1 MIFHWLS
8 SPLEARAGWLEYS
21 WAIFCR
27 HPGTEM
33 GFMAPMPFSSNLILT
48 RPLALDVDKPVAG
61 STWSGPGNEI
71 KFLVICHS

>member
-1 MIFHWLS
+1 MNFHSLS
-8 SPLEARAGWLEYS
+8 SPLEARAGWSGYS

-27 HPGTEM
+27 RPGTEM
-33 GFMAPMPFSSNLILT
+33 GLMAPMPVSSILILT

-61 STWSGPGNEI
+61 STWSGPGNEM